1 VKKKLMALLMS
12 TMMVGSVLMTGCSTV
27 STEEAGE
34 TSADAEDETTTDT
47 FKGDGDKT
55 INILLYMQ
63 EHEKKI
69 YSGLIEDFV
78 EEHKDEIKE
87 VNFEVTTQ
95 DEYGTKMTANMTAG
109 DMPDIFYVGPDSVR
123 SYVDNGYVL
132 PFYDSP
138 IRDA

>member
-109 DMPDIFYVGPDSVR
+109 DMPDIF
-123 SYVDNGYVL
+123 
-132 PFYDSP
+132 
-138 IRDA
+138 